1 MPAAAGVPQP
11 PACPPVIDPSVAF
24 AGYLRPNALSRVTV
38 L

>member
-1 MPAAAGVPQP
+1 MPVAAGVPRLT
-11 PACPPVIDPSVAF
+11 ARPPVIDPSVAF